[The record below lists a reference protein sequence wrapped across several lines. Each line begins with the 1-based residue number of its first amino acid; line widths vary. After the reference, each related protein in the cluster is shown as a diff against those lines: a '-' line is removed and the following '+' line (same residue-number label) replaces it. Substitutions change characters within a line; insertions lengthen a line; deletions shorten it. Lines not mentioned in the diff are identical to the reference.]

1 MSASN
6 HRLFLRLRIFC
17 IAGLAALLLSA
28 GSPVPAQKLS
38 PEDRFAQA
46 RAMYY
51 IPSGLTSLHCD
62 ISIDW
67 KYMLLHF
74 GGKQVADDDPYLHY
88 LNSARLSVTDDLN
101 GETKLSWANI
111 GSPPTG
117 TEDAA
122 TKMRTGI
129 EQILR
134 GFFQPWNAYM
144 NGAMVPPFD
153 DTVTVTKAGSGFRI
167 HEVNS
172 TGTLD
177 EKYDSHLLLTEA
189 HVVSKYT
196 DAMAYPKF
204 ANTANGR
211 VVSVIRTTYQTPAAP
226 LTDITMT
233 IAYVPVDSF
242 QIPSTLKANYQKAG
256 DIRIDFSA
264 CTVKTADAK
273 PATSAKVN

>member
-6 HRLFLRLRIFC
+6 QRLFLGLQIFTFRV
-17 IAGLAALLLSA
+17 AGIVSLLVCVA
-28 GSPVPAQKLS
+28 VPAPAQKLS

-46 RAMYY
+46 RATYY
-51 IPSGLTSLHCD
+51 IPSGLASLRCD

-67 KYMLLHF
+67 KNLLTHF
-74 GGKQVADDDPYLHY
+74 GGKVVADDDPYLHY
-88 LNSARLSVTDDLN
+88 LNSARLSVTDDLK
-101 GETKLSWANI
+101 GETTLGWANI
-111 GSPPTG
+111 GSPPAG

-129 EQILR
+129 EQIVR

-144 NGAMVPPFD
+144 NGAMVPPMD
-153 DTVTVTKAGSGFRI
+153 NNVTVTKVGSGFRI
-167 HEVNS
+167 HEVNT

-177 EKYDSHLLLTEA
+177 EKYDSNLLLTEA
-189 HVVSKYT
+189 HVISKYA

-256 DIRIDFSA
+256 DIRLDFSS
-264 CTVKTADAK
+264 CTVKTVTAK
-273 PATSAKVN
+273 SEKP

>member
-6 HRLFLRLRIFC
+6 HRLFTRPRTFRI
-17 IAGLAALLLSA
+17 AATLVCLTLPA
-28 GSPVPAQKLS
+28 LAQKLS

-46 RAMYY
+46 RATYY

-88 LNSARLSVTDDLN
+88 LNSARLSVTDDLT
-101 GETKLSWANI
+101 GETTLSWANI
-111 GSPPTG
+111 GSPPAG
-117 TEDAA
+117 AEDAA

-129 EQILR
+129 EEIVR

-153 DTVTVTKAGSGFRI
+153 NTVTVTRAGSGFRI

-177 EKYDSHLLLTEA
+177 EKYDSNLLLTEA

-211 VVSVIRTTYQTPAAP
+211 IVSVIRTTYPTPDAP

-256 DIRIDFSA
+256 DIRLNFSS
-264 CTVKTADAK
+264 CTVKTTPVK
-273 PATSAKVN
+273 P

>member
-6 HRLFLRLRIFC
+6 HRMFLGLRLSR
-17 IAGLAALLLSA
+17 IAGLAALFTYA
-28 GSPVPAQKLS
+28 AIPATAQKLS

-74 GGKQVADDDPYLHY
+74 GGKQVSDDDPYLHY
-88 LNSARLSVTDDLN
+88 LNSARLSVTDDLT
-101 GETKLSWANI
+101 GETTLSWANI
-111 GSPPTG
+111 GSPPAG

-177 EKYDSHLLLTEA
+177 EKYDSNLLLTEA

-204 ANTANGR
+204 ANTASGR

-226 LTDITMT
+226 MTDITMT

-256 DIRIDFSA
+256 DIRLNFSS
-264 CTVKTADAK
+264 CTVKTTPVK
-273 PATSAKVN
+273 P

>member
-6 HRLFLRLRIFC
+6 QRPLLGRRIFC
-17 IAGLAALLLSA
+17 LAGLTALLVCA
-28 GSPVPAQKLS
+28 IVPATAQKLS

-51 IPSGLTSLHCD
+51 IPSGLASLHCD

-74 GGKQVADDDPYLHY
+74 GGRQVADDDPYLHY
-88 LNSARLSVTDDLN
+88 LNSARLSVTDDLT
-101 GETKLSWANI
+101 GETTLSWANI

-117 TEDAA
+117 AEDSA

-129 EQILR
+129 EEIVR

-153 DTVTVTKAGSGFRI
+153 NTVTVTKAGSGFRI
-167 HEVNS
+167 HEI
-172 TGTLD
+172 TTGGTLD
-177 EKYDSHLLLTEA
+177 EKYDSNLLLTEA
-189 HVVSKYT
+189 HVISKYT
-196 DAMAYPKF
+196 NAMAYPKF

-256 DIRIDFSA
+256 DIRLDFSS
-264 CTVKTADAK
+264 CTVNTA
-273 PATSAKVN
+273 ATNPTASSKAN